1 MNYLRIKVSILLLMI
16 VQLGICAQSY
26 TIKVSKGDIQFDK
39 VKGYDI
45 VHLPNAFFSGPDG
58 APMLPDKT
66 LQYIIP
72 IDKDVSKINI
82 VSFKETVLEG
92 TYLIYPKQPDQI
104 LGAEKENFVEPKS
117 EFYGRNE
124 FYPGKLIDHIQ
135 TGFMAGNRICSFS
148 FYPIRYN
155 PVNKKISQVT
165 EITFK
170 FVFKDD
176 SKECVSSQN
185 LSKYAYKTLIE
196 NIQSIVEN
204 PHEVIPKTSLKE
216 KTDKKVSNKR
226 SAIATPTPGILN
238 IEQVIITNQAFS
250 SGFQEIADWKTKKG
264 IPAKIVT
271 TEWID
276 QNYNGV
282 DLQEK
287 IRKFI
292 TYAFHNWGTIWFLMG
307 GDVEVVPV
315 RFAWISHF
323 NDDQLIE
330 CIPQGEFIPTDWY
343 YSCLEGN
350 WNADGDMTFGEA
362 DWNRSNN
369 GTFVHAGSAIDDVD
383 LESDVF
389 VGRVPVRDSLD
400 LSHYKTKYFNYV
412 KSTTNNKRNILLFSA
427 NSGGLN
433 SNQMDLYVVP
443 KIPFTPD
450 REYECINTYQ
460 SFCATKQDVLN
471 NINGSNNIDY
481 HIICGYGHGFVTSF
495 GACKD
500 LIQKE
505 EIENLTNTNTDQI
518 IYNNHC
524 LTMAFDKDCIA
535 KAYLNNV
542 HGGVAYIGNTR
553 FGWSGDLSRLNGPFI
568 DNLFNKRQYNIGKAL
583 FNAKNKNINNS
594 ATDGTDRWNFFT
606 HNLYGDPEM
615 PIWTN
620 NPQNLNVSVS
630 PTATLLGEVT
640 VAVTISNLPSGDT
653 AMICVQKGEEGYA
666 RDFAPSNGSYYFQIT
681 PDTPGE
687 ITITVTAQN
696 FTPFETSINANATT
710 APNLFIS
717 NVAFDDDLNG
727 NSYGNSDGRND
738 AGESIELDLQ
748 LKNTGV
754 SLASN
759 VTAVLSCN
767 SSYINISTNEAYFGN
782 ILSGYNVTGRFEYS
796 VDTLALEKSVNDQ
809 DPVTFTL
816 EITDGNNMIYTDE
829 FNIDIFNSQIEQGN
843 KTILSTTNGNLVVEG
858 GESVT
863 CNIDLTNL
871 GGGQTNLFATLNR
884 DASKDTNGYITS
896 CSSMERI
903 YPVINQFET
912 KTEQTPFQFSVSSS
926 YPGGTAPLWFTL
938 SVRNEFGKTW
948 TYSFNLMD
956 RPSQILLTNLGFFPN
971 ESGLQL
977 YLKNKIQGIK
987 GYNVY
992 RTVCDSV
999 GNELGNYIK
1008 LNATPVTLTYYND
1021 NGLTKLTRYK
1031 YKISALALSGNEGIL
1046 SDPIQAWANCP
1057 TSGLFPIRMAKLANF
1072 NGSFNAVDVDG
1083 DGKKEI
1089 FTGFSPSYKE
1099 GYIVGLKSDGTE
1111 MFNIDGDTS
1120 TYIGIAKEDAAITAT
1135 PAIGDLNNDGN
1146 YYIATMTRDESTTG
1160 KMNYHYLHSVKDGN
1174 GDSKLDQLWR
1184 KDAVNQS
1191 CRSGIVS
1198 NVDNSIDG
1206 SLEIVCYSEGGNIRI
1221 YDFGGNLR
1229 YSFGDGLN
1237 GTYSAM
1243 AVSDLNGDGTKEIIA
1258 AQTDGI
1264 YIWSYNGTLLR
1275 KITTSDPTR
1284 QLYKSSIITADLDN
1298 DNYNEIITS
1307 VNDIVLKTAT
1317 VYAYNFDGTKVSGW
1331 NGSNTLVTDN
1341 DWFTNEVSVGDLNN
1355 DGNLEVVAMGKN
1367 CIKVWNKDGSLINTI
1382 TIDNPTVGTIVPI
1395 LADVDGLPDL
1405 EIVVAKNAVMYYK
1418 GKIHAYKL
1426 DGTEALGFPLVEE
1439 NGCIGTPCVSDINAD
1454 GKNELVFGEY
1464 NYVHVYHTN
1473 GNPDWIEWGSE
1484 RHDYRNTGEYL
1495 STKPKTISG
1504 NATWN
1509 MNMDIASTVSVE
1521 SGATLTISAQ
1531 INVVEFSKITVNSGG
1546 TLIVDGGKLLFT
1558 NIEVQ
1563 NGGSLI
1569 LRNNGMIK
1577 LHRKGALKINAGAT
1591 FNHQYGDVKV
1601 FNQQ

>member
-16 VQLGICAQSY
+16 AQLGICAQSY
-26 TIKVSKGDIQFDK
+26 TIKVPKGGIQFDK

-58 APMLPDKT
+58 APMLPYKT

-72 IDKDVSKINI
+72 IDKDVSKIDI

-104 LGAEKENFVEPKS
+104 LGAEKEYFVEPKL
-117 EFYGRNE
+117 EFYGQDE

-155 PVNKKISQVT
+155 PVNKKISQIT

-176 SKECVSSQN
+176 SKEYVSSWN
-185 LSKYAYKTLIE
+185 LSKYAFKTLIE

-204 PHEVIPKTSLKE
+204 PNEVISKTSLKE
-216 KTDKKVSNKR
+216 KTDKKISNKR
-226 SAIATPTPGILN
+226 SAVATPTPGILN
-238 IEQVIITNQAFS
+238 VDQVLITNQALS

-276 QNYNGV
+276 QNYDGV

-287 IRKFI
+287 IRNFI
-292 TYAFHNWGTIWFLMG
+292 TYAFHNWGTIWFLIG

-315 RFAWISHF
+315 RFAWSSSLG
-323 NDDQLIE
+323 QSA
-330 CIPQGEFIPTDWY
+330 IPQGEFIPTDWY

-362 DWNRSNN
+362 NWNRSNN
-369 GTFVHAGSAIDDVD
+369 GTFVNSGSAIDDVD
-383 LESDVF
+383 LESEVF

-412 KSTTNNKRNILLFSA
+412 KSTTNNKRNVLLFSS
-427 NSGGLN
+427 NSDGLY
-433 SNQMDLYVVP
+433 SKQMNNYVVP

-450 REYECINTYQ
+450 REYECIDTCQ

-471 NINGSNNIDY
+471 NINGLNDIDY
-481 HIICGYGHGFVTSF
+481 HIICGFGHGSVTSF
-495 GACKD
+495 EACTAQ
-500 LIQKE
+500 IEKE

-518 IYNNHC
+518 IYSNHC
-524 LTMAFDKDCIA
+524 HTMAFDQDCIA

-553 FGWSGDLSRLNGPFI
+553 FGWATDLSSLNGPFI

-594 ATDGTDRWNFFT
+594 ATDGIVRWNFFS

-666 RDFAPSNGSYYFQIT
+666 RDFAPSNGTYYFQIT
-681 PDTPGE
+681 PNTPGE

-696 FTPFETSINANATT
+696 FTPFETSINANATA

-782 ILSGYNVTGRFEYS
+782 ILSGDTVTGRFEYS

-816 EITDGNNMIYTDE
+816 EITDGNNVVYTDE

-843 KTILSTTNGNLVVEG
+843 QTILSTTNGNLVIEG

-871 GGGQTNLFATLNR
+871 GGGQANLLATLSR
-884 DASKDTNGYITS
+884 DASKDTNGYIMS
-896 CSSMERI
+896 CSATQRAYSALSK
-903 YPVINQFET
+903 FEASAAT
-912 KTEQTPFQFSVSSS
+912 TPFQFTVSGN
-926 YPGGTAPLWFTL
+926 YPGNNTPLWFQL
-938 SVRNEFGKTW
+938 NVCNEYGKTW
-948 TYSFNLMD
+948 SYSFNLMD
-956 RPSQILLTNLGFFPN
+956 RPLVVPLSNIEFTSK
-971 ESGLQL
+971 ETEIDL
-977 YLKNKIQGIK
+977 YLYNKVQGVK
-987 GYNVY
+987 GYNIY
-992 RTVCDSV
+992 RCACDSS
-999 GNELGNYIK
+999 GNPTGTYEK
-1008 LNATPVTLTYYND
+1008 LNKVPLTMTYYND
-1021 NGLTKLTRYK
+1021 LNLSKLSKYMYK
-1031 YKISALALSGNEGIL
+1031 VSAVAFTGNEGSL
-1046 SDPIQAWANCP
+1046 SDPMLAWTSCP
-1057 TSGLFPIRMAKLANF
+1057 NEGMFPIRMATYATIRS
-1072 NGSFNAVDVDG
+1072 SFNVADVDN
-1083 DGKKEI
+1083 DGNKEI
-1089 FTGFSPSYKE
+1089 FSAISPSYKE
-1099 GYIVGLKSDGTE
+1099 GLIIGLRHDGTE
-1111 MFNIDGDTS
+1111 LFDIDNNAT
-1120 TYIGIAKEDAAITAT
+1120 TYSGFARVNAAITAT
-1135 PAIGDLNNDGN
+1135 PAIGDLNHDGN
-1146 YYIATMTRDESTTG
+1146 YQVITMTRDESTSNRA
-1160 KMNYHYLHSVKDGN
+1160 NYFSCHSMKDN
-1174 GDSKLDQLWR
+1174 DGDNNPDLLWQKSLVELSYR
-1184 KDAVNQS
+1184 GAV
-1191 CRSGIVS
+1191 IS
-1198 NVDNSIDG
+1198 NIDNSEDG
-1206 SLEIVCYSEGGNIRI
+1206 SLEVVCYSENGRIRI
-1221 YDFGGNLR
+1221 YNSVGDTL
-1229 YSFGDGLN
+1229 YSFGDGL
-1237 GTYSAM
+1237 GYSYGAL
-1243 AVSDLNGDGTKEIIA
+1243 AVSDLDGNGTKEIIA
-1258 AQTDGI
+1258 SLTNAI
-1264 YIWSYNGTLLR
+1264 YIWDYDGTNLRTITNNG
-1275 KITTSDPTR
+1275 KNF
-1284 QLYKSSIITADLDN
+1284 KSSIVAVDLDG
-1298 DNYNEIITS
+1298 DGLNEIITS
-1307 VNDIVLKTAT
+1307 ANIIGTLNYAVL
-1317 VYAYNFDGTKVSGW
+1317 AYNIDGTKVSGW
-1331 NGSNTLVTDN
+1331 DETQTVPCHNNWHCD
-1341 DWFTNEVSVGDLNN
+1341 EISVGDLNN
-1355 DGNLEVVAMGKN
+1355 DGYMEVVAMGVN
-1367 CIKVWNKDGSLINTI
+1367 CVKIWNNYGTLLNTI
-1382 TIDNPTVGTIVPI
+1382 TIDNPEFGKIVPL
-1395 LADVDGLPDL
+1395 LADVDGVPDI
-1405 EIVVAKNAVMYYK
+1405 EIIVAQGQRPHY
-1418 GKIHAYKL
+1418 GGIIHAYKL
-1426 DGTEALGFPLVEE
+1426 DGSEALGFPVKT
-1439 NGCIGTPCVSDINAD
+1439 GDGTIGSSCVSDIDND
-1454 GKNELVFGEY
+1454 GKNELILGEW
-1464 NYVHVYHTN
+1464 NWIHVYETN
-1473 GNPDWIEWGSE
+1473 GAPDHIEWGSE
-1484 RHDYRNTGEYL
+1484 RHDNRNTGEYRNCNPKII
-1495 STKPKTISG
+1495 STNILWDD
-1504 NATWN
+1504 NV
-1509 MNMDIASTVSVE
+1509 DICSDYSIEA
-1521 SGATLTISAQ
+1521 GATLTISSQ
-1531 INVVEFSKITVNSGG
+1531 INVIEVSKITVKNGG
-1546 TLIVDGGKLLFT
+1546 TLIIDGGKLLDA
-1558 NIEVQ
+1558 NIEVLSGGALIIQ
-1563 NGGSLI
+1563 NDGK
-1569 LRNNGMIK
+1569 LRISRNGM
-1577 LHRKGALKINAGAT
+1577 LQINFGAT
-1591 FNHQYGDVKV
+1591 LE
-1601 FNQQ
+1601 QQLGYIEISR